1 MNQLD
6 IFDTGTNIEK
16 LRILDGNGKKAEAG
30 TKHKIYHV
38 EFKEISYS
46 DVEELFSGF
55 NDIRAITFSYDI
67 KFINKIMKMFDYGEI
82 ILGGR
87 FMTRRDSELHEVTA
101 EAHLLAENMRLSEMA
116 ADAVRSEKD
125 LVQMMKE
132 GSLLI
137 KSPKY
142 VIDHRKIYLLKSD
155 DGRTRVIKG
164 SANMTNGA
172 WSGDQLEAYEVDDT
186 FEAYEAYAQ
195 DFETAWR
202 LSDDIPEDVVAS
214 EKTDNPEKDIPIIKQ
229 VMKTQ
234 KTIVLEQP
242 QNSGEVYEKI
252 KYTIDAD
259 KIMEKNKELVSNI
272 KLKSKNGY
280 VEILPNI
287 IKKINIKAKS
297 LKRKAIES
305 KEKNI
310 DYPKLTFDFSSSE
323 AFIDDEKL
331 DLNPKEEDVKND
343 ISLLFEAFDNYKRDF
358 IGETEKVRDSHYK
371 LLNILFSS
379 PFHARL
385 RCVADIKNIPAS
397 SLPLYTLLASRG
409 SNTGKTF
416 MTEFILKLMT
426 NKDLR
431 AFSVKN
437 IPTADIDAMLG
448 LYKGVPIFV
457 DEIDGQYYSRLKEKV
472 KNSHHCELSS
482 REEQPLF
489 VFASNCV
496 SDPQEPER
504 KRMPF
509 LRYEAG
515 LKTDIDPLSYDGISK
530 NMRAK
535 ATNALYREYLR
546 RMIKE
551 VDELI
556 DYMIKSSNIADDYY
570 PDIMAISSK
579 TLRGIFTDFGYE
591 IPDYAREL
599 NWNDDFSYHAKYIS
613 KDALEGIS
621 KLWENEPKSF
631 IIKSSIV
638 IIISGSD
645 KGSRKMLESWANSL
659 PVELKA
665 QYSENMEGSRITVN
679 RQELEEALGFKFS
692 NFAKFF
698 RR

>member
-1 MNQLD
+1 
-6 IFDTGTNIEK
+6 
-16 LRILDGNGKKAEAG
+16 
-30 TKHKIYHV
+30 
-38 EFKEISYS
+38 
-46 DVEELFSGF
+46 
-55 NDIRAITFSYDI
+55 
-67 KFINKIMKMFDYGEI
+67 MFDYGEI

-87 FMTRRDSELHEVTA
+87 FMTRRDGDLHDLTA
-101 EAHLLAENMRLSEMA
+101 EAYLLAENMRLSEMA
-116 ADAVRSEKD
+116 ADAVRGEKD
-125 LVQMMKE
+125 LVQMM
-132 GSLLI
+132 GDGALI
-137 KSPKY
+137 IRSPKY

-164 SANMTNGA
+164 SANMTSGA
-172 WSGDQLEAYEVDDT
+172 WSGDQLESYEVDDT
-186 FEAYEAYAQ
+186 YEAYEAYME

-202 LSDDIPEDVVAS
+202 LSDDIPEDVVVTR
-214 EKTDNPEKDIPIIKQ
+214 KTDNPEKDIPIIKEAI
-229 VMKTQ
+229 KTQ
-234 KTIVLEQP
+234 KAIVLEKP
-242 QNSGEVYEKI
+242 EGGAEVYERI

-343 ISLLFEAFDNYKRDF
+343 IDLLFEAFDNYKTDF
-358 IGETEKVRDSHYK
+358 VGEIDKVIDSHYK

-385 RCVADIKNIPAS
+385 RCVADIKNIPTS

-472 KNSHHCELSS
+472 KNSHQCEISQ

-489 VFASNCV
+489 IFASNGV

-556 DYMIKSSNIADDYY
+556 DYMIKSGNIADDYY
-570 PDIMAISSK
+570 PDMMAISSR
-579 TLRGIFTDFGYE
+579 TLRSIFTDFGYE

-613 KDALEGIS
+613 KDALESIS
-621 KLWENEPKSF
+621 KLWENEPKCF
-631 IIKSSIV
+631 IIKTKV
-638 IIISGSD
+638 IMITSGTD
-645 KGSRKMLESWANSL
+645 KGSRKILESWANSL
-659 PVELKA
+659 PVEFEAK
-665 QYSENMEGSRITVN
+665 YSDKKDMSQITVN
-679 RQELEEALGFKFS
+679 RLELEQALGFRFS
-692 NFAKFF
+692 KLVKLF

>member
-6 IFDTGTNIEK
+6 IFDTGTNIEN
-16 LRILDGNGKKAEAG
+16 LRIVDGNGKKTESG

-38 EFKEISYS
+38 ELKNISYK
-46 DVEELFSGF
+46 DVEELFFGF
-55 NDIRAITFSYDI
+55 NEIRAITFSYDI
-67 KFINKIMKMFDYGEI
+67 KFVNKIMKMFDYGEI

-87 FMTRRDSELHEVTA
+87 FMTRRDSELHELTA
-101 EAHLLAENMRLSEMA
+101 EAHLLAENMVLSEMA

-164 SANMTNGA
+164 SANMTSGA
-172 WSGDQLEAYEVDDT
+172 WSGDQLESYEVDDT
-186 FEAYEAYAQ
+186 YEAYEAYME

-202 LSDDIPEDVVAS
+202 LSDDIPEDVVVTR
-214 EKTDNPEKDIPIIKQ
+214 KTDNPEKDIPIIKEAI
-229 VMKTQ
+229 KTQ
-234 KTIVLEQP
+234 KAIVLEKP
-242 QNSGEVYEKI
+242 EGGAEVYERI

-343 ISLLFEAFDNYKRDF
+343 IDLLFEAFDNYKTDF
-358 IGETEKVRDSHYK
+358 VGEIDKVIDSHYK

-385 RCVADIKNIPAS
+385 RCVADIKNIPTS

-472 KNSHHCELSS
+472 KNSHQCEISQ

-489 VFASNCV
+489 IFASNGV

-570 PDIMAISSK
+570 PDMMAISSR
-579 TLRGIFTDFGYE
+579 TLRSIFTDFGYE

-638 IIISGSD
+638 IITSGSD